1 MRAGKSHLINGLLH
15 HAPGH
20 DRIRLDKACRRASQS
35 SNVHTKLREGELK
48 LEHKSSLGF
57 RQIADEWSRE
67 PGTLPYSEVLTELLR
82 AYWKGEF
89 AGEDAPDRED
99 TLKVLN
105 YIDAIPYQYWDDEK
119 PPGDDYEFLA
129 GLPPDG
135 YDETAA
141 ECYGE
146 VAWAVLDGVKIPKQV
161 LAAWCDAKGISG
173 PTSWF
178 GKPAK
183 SPGTMK
189 ARTDCARW
197 FREEVKKEKWGARTI
212 IGCAPGRDI
221 LTSVVAASNAC
232 GMSMHQRAGRNLVHR
247 VGSEQIIISVS
258 CS

>member
-1 MRAGKSHLINGLLH
+1 MSTNRQPDSKPTVRENG
-15 HAPGH
+15 
-20 DRIRLDKACRRASQS
+20 I
-35 SNVHTKLREGELK
+35 
-48 LEHKSSLGF
+48 F
-57 RQIADEWSRE
+57 RGA
-67 PGTLPYSEVLTELLR
+67 
-82 AYWKGEF
+82 
-89 AGEDAPDRED
+89 
-99 TLKVLN
+99 LKVLN

-197 FREEVKKEKWGARTI
+197 FREEVKKEKWGGKNDYWLCARQRYPNLS
-212 IGCAPGRDI
+212 GRSFKCVWHEYAP
-221 LTSVVAASNAC
+221 ASWKKPGAP
-232 GMSMHQRAGRNLVHR
+232 RRK
-247 VGSEQIIISVS
+247 
-258 CS
+258 